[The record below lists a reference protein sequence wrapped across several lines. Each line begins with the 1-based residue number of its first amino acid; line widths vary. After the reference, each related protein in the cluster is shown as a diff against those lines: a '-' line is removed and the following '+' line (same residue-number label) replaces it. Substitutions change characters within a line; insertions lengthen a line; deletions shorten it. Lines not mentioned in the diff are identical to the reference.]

1 MGGHTRAFKLDTF
14 FYLFCFVLFCFV
26 SFFFTSYPREL
37 QDNLIEA
44 VTGKLFGDSGSSVD
58 TL

>member
-1 MGGHTRAFKLDTF
+1 MPLNSTHF
-14 FYLFCFVLFCFV
+14 FTCFALFCFV
-26 SFFFTSYPREL
+26 SFFSTSYPREL

>member
-14 FYLFCFVLFCFV
+14 FYLFCFCFV
-26 SFFFTSYPREL
+26 SFFSTSYPREL

>member
-1 MGGHTRAFKLDTF
+1 MAGYTRAFKLKPV
-14 FYLFCFVLFCFV
+14 LLCFVLFCFV
-26 SFFFTSYPREL
+26 FFTSYPREL

-44 VTGKLFGDSGSSVD
+44 VTGKLFGDSGSTVE